1 MTVFYEPSGAGPAPA
16 PPPVTIITG
25 PTGPAGPQGPAGATG
40 ASGAAGTAGA
50 SGATGATGTDGAA
63 GATGATG
70 ATGAAG
76 ATGATGAAGTGGTS
90 APQSITLFASVASTT
105 FANQS
110 LCTFAFDPSVYTSP
124 TFTLRAI
131 LEASSAGP
139 TAQLQLFNLS
149 TGSVVCTLSTSA
161 VIQTLLTHVLTVP
174 SDLPNASQLY
184 CLLLT
189 RSGGVS
195 SQPVICTWASMGV
208 HF

>member
-40 ASGAAGTAGA
+40 AAGA
-50 SGATGATGTDGAA
+50 SGATGATGATGAS

-70 ATGAAG
+70 ATG
-76 ATGATGAAGTGGTS
+76 TGGTS
-90 APQSITLFASVASTT
+90 TAPQSITLFASVASTT

-208 HF
+208 NF

>member
-25 PTGPAGPQGPAGATG
+25 PTGPAGPQGPAGANRSQKKKNGERREPT
-40 ASGAAGTAGA
+40 
-50 SGATGATGTDGAA
+50 GAA

-90 APQSITLFASVASTT
+90 APQSITLFASVVSTT
-105 FANQS
+105 YSNQS
-110 LCTFAFDPSVYTSP
+110 LCTFAFDPSVYTGAP

-161 VIQTLLTHVLTVP
+161 VIQTLLTHVLTDP
-174 SDLPNASQLY
+174 SDLPNSSQLY

-189 RSGGVS
+189 RSGGAS
-195 SQPVICTWASMGV
+195 SNP
-208 HF
+208 